1 MPAVILPVLLWDWV
15 ILEDFC
21 PGDISFRHVLILL
34 GISLLL
40 TALMIDYDF
49 RPIPEY
55 QVGDISDRTV
65 EAPEDF
71 TVVDE
76 AATQDKI
83 DEVLSRVPAVF
94 TFDFTANHQ
103 VTSQIRMAFA
113 DARQV
118 LDDSRLQLGLKSQ
131 EKIPS
136 SELPE
141 IRRRLEVLLPKFDHG
156 DTLDIL
162 LKYGFP
168 SDLEDRLVEMV
179 AQAMKYPGVVWNREA
194 LLQHQDRG
202 ISLVHTVTKEKEI
215 LTDWLDIRDVDQ
227 ARNLIRQRG
236 YELDT
241 VTNNEREELLSFLEI
256 WVVPNCE
263 FDEDLTREAE
273 LKAEA
278 EVAPVVIQVKKGRTI
293 IRVGDEITENSLSQ
307 LNALKTTRRG
317 NVQVK
322 KIFGVFIMSCILV
335 VFLGF
340 FFRLQ
345 REPEKSSYSGF
356 VLVAVVLAGS
366 LLLTRFF
373 FGLADMLSVTFKNSS
388 ILDPYLFYFYAP
400 VAFGAALTVLLI
412 GRRAGIFFSLLN
424 AVFVG
429 MLTGE
434 LSFSVY
440 TLAGSL
446 CAVFALEFYRE
457 RWAVVRA
464 GLIVGAVNLLVGFAF
479 FLLSSEDLLTT
490 NIFLIK
496 TIGCFSS
503 GLVSTA
509 LASVFLPALE
519 SIFGLTT
526 DVRLLELSN
535 LNSPVM
541 RRLSLEAPGTYHHSI
556 TVGILAEAGA
566 EAIRANGLLARVGA
580 YYHDIGKLKQ
590 PDYYVENQ
598 IFSVNKHE
606 DLSPAMSSLILAS
619 HVKNGLAFARELKLG
634 PLVSGMIPQHHG
646 TRLQTFFYQ
655 KAKEAAGE
663 KGVEVEPDDFRY
675 PGPKPQHKE
684 AAILM
689 LADQVEA
696 AARTLQEPNPS
707 QIRSLIHRLSQS
719 TIQDGQFD
727 ECDITLKEIN
737 KVEKAFERVLA
748 GMHHQRIEYPGYD
761 FNKRTNGKEPGQP
774 KEKTDNKSIQ

>member
-1 MPAVILPVLLWDWV
+1 MG
-15 ILEDFC
+15 
-21 PGDISFRHVLILL
+21 PGDIRKFLPSDFSLKHVLIFL
-34 GISLLL
+34 GITLLL

-55 QVGDISDRTV
+55 QVGDIADRAV

-71 TVVDE
+71 TIIDE
-76 AATQDKI
+76 DATQAKI
-83 DEVLSRVPAVF
+83 DEVISRVPAIF

-118 LDDSRLQLGLKSQ
+118 LDDSRLQLGLG
-131 EKIPS
+131 EDAPIPAR
-136 SELPE
+136 EHPE

-162 LKYGFP
+162 LKYEF
-168 SDLEDRLVEMV
+168 SRDLEDRLVEMV

-202 ISLVHTVTKEKEI
+202 ITLVHTVTKERET

-241 VTNNEREELLSFLEI
+241 VTNSEREELLSFLEI

-263 FDEDLTREAE
+263 FDADKTLEAE
-273 LKAEA
+273 LRAEA

-293 IRVGDEITENSLSQ
+293 VRVGDEITENSLNQ

-317 NVQVK
+317 GVQVR
-322 KIFGVFIMSCILV
+322 KIAGVFIMTCILII
-335 VFLGF
+335 FLGL
-340 FFRLQ
+340 FFRLH
-345 REPEKSSYSGF
+345 REPEKKNYSG
-356 VLVAVVLAGS
+356 VLLVVSVLTVS
-366 LLLTRFF
+366 LLVSRFF
-373 FGLADMLSVTFKNSS
+373 FGLADILAVTFRDAAIQDS
-388 ILDPYLFYFYAP
+388 YLFYFFAP
-400 VAFGAALTVLLI
+400 VALGAALTVFLI
-412 GRRAGIFFSLLN
+412 GRNPAIVFSILN
-424 AVFVG
+424 AVFMG
-429 MLTGE
+429 ILTGE
-434 LSFSVY
+434 LTFGVY
-440 TLAGSL
+440 ALTGSL
-446 CAVFALEFYRE
+446 GAVFALEFYRE

-464 GLIVGAVNLLVGFAF
+464 GLLVGLINLLVSISFS
-479 FLLSSEDLLTT
+479 LLSGNDPLTT
-490 NIFLIK
+490 NILLVKIA
-496 TIGCFSS
+496 GCLAS
-503 GLVSTA
+503 GLMSTA
-509 LASVFLPALE
+509 VASIFLPALE
-519 SIFGLTT
+519 SIFSLTT

-535 LNSPVM
+535 LNSPIM
-541 RRLSLEAPGTYHHSI
+541 RRLALEAPGTYHHSI

-566 EAIRANGLLARVGA
+566 EAIMANGLLARVGA

-619 HVKNGLAFARELKLG
+619 HVKNGLAFAGELKLG

-646 TRLQTFFYQ
+646 TKLQTFFYQ

-663 KGVEVEPDDFRY
+663 NSAEVKPDDFRY
-675 PGPKPQHKE
+675 PGPKPQGKE

-696 AARTLQEPNPS
+696 AARTLQDPNPS
-707 QIRSLIHRLSQS
+707 QVRSLIHRLSQS
-719 TIQDGQFD
+719 TVQDGQFD
-727 ECDITLKEIN
+727 ECDITLKEISM
-737 KVEKAFERVLA
+737 VETAFERVLV

-761 FNKRTNGKEPGQP
+761 FNKKTNGKESVQP
-774 KEKTDNKSIQ
+774 DEDADNKPVQ